1 MTTRIGIRFDGF
13 DTIGETIAI
22 SRAAERAGV
31 TGLWMTEH
39 IGYRE
44 ALVSCMAFA
53 METERA
59 MVIPAAVTPYLFH
72 PMPTAMALASM
83 AELFPGRVGV
93 SVAVGNTLDLKESG
107 KEPKDAV
114 RAVEDYIADLRG
126 LWTTEPVERETEPYR
141 LAGARMAFAPPEP
154 VPIFVTALGSDVA
167 SAAGRTAD
175 GILMSAGFST
185 AFVSHCLGLFE
196 AGAKEAGRDPDSLLS
211 AGNIHF
217 AVSPDGKSAR
227 ENVRRKLAFLFRN
240 RLMAENIAA
249 SGIAIDQDAIVD
261 AVAAR
266 DLDRAATFVPDEAVD
281 AFGVAGTPAE
291 CAKALEAYIAA
302 GLQEPVIQVSGSD
315 EEKTLAL
322 QVIREFTGGT

>member
-13 DTIGETIAI
+13 DTVGETIAI
-22 SRAAERAGV
+22 CRAAERAGV

-59 MVIPAAVTPYLFH
+59 MVIPSAVTPWLFH
-72 PMPTAMALASM
+72 PTPTAMALATM

-93 SVAVGNTLDLKESG
+93 SVAIGNTLDLKESG
-107 KEPKDAV
+107 KEPKDPV
-114 RAVEDYIADLRG
+114 RAVEDYIADLRA
-126 LWTTEPVERETEPYR
+126 LWTTQPVERDAEAYS
-141 LAGARMAFAPPEP
+141 LAGARMSFRAPEI
-154 VPIFVTALGSDVA
+154 PIFVTALGSDVA
-167 SAAGRTAD
+167 KAAGQSAD
-175 GILMSAGFST
+175 GILMSAGFSV
-185 AFVSHCLGLFE
+185 AFVAHCLNLFE
-196 AGAKEAGRDPDSLLS
+196 DGAREAGRDPGALRS

-217 AVSPDGKSAR
+217 AVSADGTSAR

-249 SGIAIDQDAIVD
+249 AGIPIDQDAIVE

-266 DLDRAATFVPDEAVD
+266 DLDKAATFVPDEAIE
-281 AFGVAGTPAE
+281 AFGVAGPPAE
-291 CAKALEAYIAA
+291 CAKALDAYIGA
-302 GLQEPVIQVSGSD
+302 GLQEPVIQVSGSE
-315 EEKTLAL
+315 EEKALAL
-322 QVIREFTGGT
+322 QVIRDFTGG

>member
-13 DTIGETIAI
+13 DTVGETVEIC
-22 SRAAERAGV
+22 REAEQAGV

-59 MVIPAAVTPYLFH
+59 MVIPSAVTPYLFH

-114 RAVEDYIADLRG
+114 RAVEDYIADLRS
-126 LWTTEPVERETEPYR
+126 LWTTQPVERAGEPYR
-141 LAGARMAFAPPEP
+141 LAGARMAFSPPEP
-154 VPIFVTALGSDVA
+154 VPVFVTALGSEVA
-167 SAAGRTAD
+167 KAAGASAD

-185 AFVSHCLGLFE
+185 SFVAHCLRLFE
-196 AGAKEAGRDPDSLLS
+196 AGATEAGRDPGALRS

-217 AVSPDGKSAR
+217 AVSSDGKSAR

-240 RLMAENIAA
+240 RLMAENIKA
-249 SGIAIDQDAIVD
+249 SGIAIDQDSIVE

-266 DLDRAATFVPDEAVD
+266 DLDRAATLVPDEAVD

-291 CAKALEAYIAA
+291 CAKALEAYMAA

-322 QVIREFTGGT
+322 EVIREFTGG